1 MPNGTVPAAAGGLPS
16 LNALD
21 ALDKIDTARDLIE
34 AIFMATGDI
43 GDDAM
48 SGPIRAVCN
57 VAGDMLREAS
67 VTLTASLKRRA

>member
-1 MPNGTVPAAAGGLPS
+1 MPNATVPAAAGGLPS
-16 LNALD
+16 LNAID

-57 VAGDMLREAS
+57 IASTMLREAS
-67 VTLTASLKRRA
+67 VTLAAHLRRRA

>member
-1 MPNGTVPAAAGGLPS
+1 MPNATVPAAAGGLPS

-21 ALDKIDTARDLIE
+21 ALDKIDAARDLIE
-34 AIFMATGDI
+34 AIFMASGAI
-43 GDDAM
+43 DDEAM

-67 VTLTASLKRRA
+67 AVLTASLKRRV

>member
-1 MPNGTVPAAAGGLPS
+1 MPNATVPAAASGLP
-16 LNALD
+16 LD

-57 VAGDMLREAS
+57 IASTMLREAS
-67 VTLTASLKRRA
+67 VTLAAHLKRRA